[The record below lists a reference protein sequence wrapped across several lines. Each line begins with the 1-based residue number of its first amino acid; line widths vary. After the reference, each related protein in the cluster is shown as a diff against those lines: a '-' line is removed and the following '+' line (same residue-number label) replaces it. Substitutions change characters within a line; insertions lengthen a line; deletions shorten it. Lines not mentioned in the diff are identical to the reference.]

1 MYPLQACRRESVK
14 PFITWLSMSP
24 MASYIGLLKSRFDGS
39 VAAASAATAV
49 DIEEAA
55 VAVEDDTL
63 PRWKSVGGFTWEN
76 SFIKSRN
83 MREEY
88 SRWTNSNIVC
98 L

>member
-1 MYPLQACRRESVK
+1 
-14 PFITWLSMSP
+14 MSP

-63 PRWKSVGGFTWEN
+63 PKWNSVGGRTWEDHK
-76 SFIKSRN
+76 FTTMCQN
-83 MREEY
+83 MTR
-88 SRWTNSNIVC
+88 RITN
-98 L
+98 

>member
-1 MYPLQACRRESVK
+1 
-14 PFITWLSMSP
+14 MSP
-24 MASYIGLLKSRFDGS
+24 MASYIGLLKSLFDGS
-39 VAAASAATAV
+39 VESVAAAV